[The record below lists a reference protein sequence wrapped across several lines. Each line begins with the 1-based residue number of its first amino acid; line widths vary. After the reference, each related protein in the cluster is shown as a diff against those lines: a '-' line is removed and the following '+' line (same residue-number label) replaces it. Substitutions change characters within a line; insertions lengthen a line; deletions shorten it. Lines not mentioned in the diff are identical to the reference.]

1 MEIDQDEIPTAS
13 WWMWLLLIVI
23 ASISFWC
30 QATVTEE
37 RLVPALNVISNKFNI
52 PDDIAG
58 ATLMAAGASSPE
70 LFSSFVALFITH
82 SSLGLGTVFGSE
94 VFNQLIICAGAV
106 YSSKTGRLELNKAVV
121 TREVSFYAL
130 GILALYLA
138 LQDTEPV
145 DDDPSGIDHISIS
158 FWNALLVFSGY
169 IFYVLVC
176 ANMDAI
182 VNFVTSM
189 FATSSSSSSMLSESA
204 AVRIDESVNYGTIHK
219 GEIIVGDDLPFLQQT
234 SGLIKE
240 PAVNFETVELHRT
253 MFGDKSDKDF
263 HFADE
268 DDGEVTTTESSGNK
282 HTNRRSMIEQGLRS
296 TFGQYSDGAQLR
308 PFTFLMSDEKPSD
321 GHDLLDIEE
330 NKVSWNHCP
339 CVCVCRLCLS
349 FKSCTS
355 NNAKQDSSNRF
366 WGLFVCVFCVW
377 ARECVNQEEGR

>member
-1 MEIDQDEIPTAS
+1 MDNDQDEIPTAS

-296 TFGQYSDGAQLR
+296 TFGQYSEGAQLR

-339 CVCVCRLCLS
+339 CVCVCVCRLCLS

-366 WGLFVCVFCVW
+366 WGLFVCVFFAC
-377 ARECVNQEEGR
+377 GRANV